1 MAISPAPRA
10 DRSATQSPLQY
21 NNESA
26 VAAINAQPVVR
37 EPSSLYRTD
46 YDSEFGI
53 IWAHLGVSCPSRF
66 TPAVIRGLREFQM
79 DVERRVRSEMAASK
93 VNATRY
99 QVFASDIPGVFS
111 LGGDLELFRRL
122 IKAKDKAE
130 LSRYALECVD
140 LVHTNAT
147 NYRLPITTISLV
159 QGTALGGGFEAALA
173 ANVVVAERSV
183 RMGLPEVMFNM
194 FPGMGAYQLLTRR
207 LTPVQA
213 ERMILSGRTYTA
225 EDLYDMGVIDI
236 VAEDGQG
243 EAAVYSYIRRHSKQ
257 AHGET
262 GLRRLVQQSTP
273 IDYDD
278 MRKSVEIWV
287 ETALGLSESDLRH
300 MDYLI
305 RAQRNNQ
312 PQQGLG

>member
-1 MAISPAPRA
+1 MAMSPALRA
-10 DRSATQSPLQY
+10 ESSAAKSSLQY
-21 NNESA
+21 HGKSA
-26 VAAINAQPVVR
+26 VAAIGNRSVVGD
-37 EPSSLYRTD
+37 PSALYRTD

-53 IWAHLGVSCPSRF
+53 IWARLQASCPSRF
-66 TPAVIRGLREFQM
+66 TPALIRGLREFQM
-79 DVERRVRSEMAASK
+79 DVERRVRNEMATSDAY
-93 VNATRY
+93 ATRY

-122 IKAKDKAE
+122 IKAKDKAQ

-140 LVHTNAT
+140 LVHTNVT

-225 EDLYDMGVIDI
+225 ENLYDMGVIDI
-236 VAEDGQG
+236 VADDGQG

-257 AHGET
+257 AHGEA

-305 RAQRNNQ
+305 RAQRKTQ
-312 PQQGLG
+312 TQQRLG

>member
-1 MAISPAPRA
+1 MAMTPALRA
-10 DRSATQSPLQY
+10 DPNAAQSALQY
-21 NNESA
+21 HRKSA
-26 VAAINAQPVVR
+26 VAAIDTRPAVS
-37 EPSSLYRTD
+37 EPIALYRID
-46 YDSEFGI
+46 YDSEFGV
-53 IWAHLGVSCPSRF
+53 IWAHLNASCPPHF
-66 TPAVIRGLREFQM
+66 TPNLIRGLREFQM
-79 DVERRVRSEMAASK
+79 DVERRVRNEMVTSSA
-93 VNATRY
+93 NATRY

-140 LVHTNAT
+140 LVHTNVT

-183 RMGLPEVMFNM
+183 RMGLPEIMFNM

-213 ERMILSGRTYTA
+213 ERLILSGRTYTA

-257 AHGET
+257 AHGAA
-262 GLRRLVQQSTP
+262 GLHRLVQQSTP

-278 MRKSVEIWV
+278 MRNSVEIWV

-305 RAQRNNQ
+305 RAQRKNQ
-312 PQQGLG
+312 TQQRVG

>member
-1 MAISPAPRA
+1 MAMSPALWA
-10 DRSATQSPLQY
+10 DSSAPQSSFQY
-21 NNESA
+21 HNKSA
-26 VAAINAQPVVR
+26 VAAVGKQPNVV
-37 EPSSLYRTD
+37 EPGGLYRTD

-53 IWAHLGVSCPSRF
+53 IWARLQASCPARF
-66 TPAVIRGLREFQM
+66 TPALIQGLREFQM
-79 DVERRVRSEMAASK
+79 DVERRVRNEMATAHP
-93 VNATRY
+93 NPTRY
-99 QVFASDIPGVFS
+99 QVFASDIPGIFS
-111 LGGDLELFRRL
+111 LGGDLELFQRL
-122 IKAKDKAE
+122 IKAKNKAE

-140 LVHTNAT
+140 LVHTNVT
-147 NYRLPITTISLV
+147 NYRLPVTTISLV

-257 AHGET
+257 AHGEA

-287 ETALGLSESDLRH
+287 ETALGLSDSDLRH

-305 RAQRNNQ
+305 RAQRKNQ
-312 PQQGLG
+312 PQQRLD

>member
-1 MAISPAPRA
+1 MAMSPAPRA
-10 DRSATQSPLQY
+10 ESTAAISSLQFHGK
-21 NNESA
+21 SA
-26 VAAINAQPVVR
+26 VAPIGTQSVVGD
-37 EPSSLYRTD
+37 PCALYRTD

-53 IWAHLGVSCPSRF
+53 IWARLQASCPSRF
-66 TPAVIRGLREFQM
+66 TPSLIRGLREFQM
-79 DVERRVRSEMAASK
+79 DVEQRVRNEMATSDAN
-93 VNATRY
+93 VARY

-140 LVHTNAT
+140 LVYTNAT

-213 ERMILSGRTYTA
+213 ERLIQSGRTYTA
-225 EDLYDMGVIDI
+225 ENLYDMGVIDI

-257 AHGET
+257 AHGEA

-278 MRKSVEIWV
+278 LRKSVEIWV
-287 ETALGLSESDLRH
+287 ETALGLSDSDLRH

-305 RAQRNNQ
+305 RAQRKNQ
-312 PQQGLG
+312 IQQLLG